1 MSTRRLNDLKKQI
14 ALSGNIRDAAWF
26 TQQYQKGRIKLL
38 NNSESISS
46 IVFEQFKTAIRVIND
61 IYDNSWDIAFEVK
74 KDLNNKIFLEIKG
87 IYILFPEINITNRD
101 RANHTI
107 KDLLVLIQL
116 YNYNNT
122 ALKINSLKGGRLTLS
137 YAEYQSDYF
146 HSHLPIF
153 KSSISTTMDLPYLSN
168 FCTGSGEINIY
179 QSNINGDGF
188 NEERFIR
195 YVMQIMSLV
204 SYESIEGTPYRYIR
218 SISVRPHSGSYYIVE
233 NRRKERFK
241 NKVISYYKQE
251 DKIPVID
258 IHIDSTNS
266 YYISDNET
274 FKNFIYS
281 IPFNDEDKNWFFCSL
296 GDNNIYYSY
305 GQTPGY
311 AIPPSVQSTFIFRNV
326 EKRMVIESAPEG
338 VNTVNYIVHPNLIKY
353 LKEEIEYE
361 LNKGKIRKSTIDR
374 YSVKLSDAT
383 ESIQSDPV
391 PVSADS

>member
-1 MSTRRLNDLKKQI
+1 MSTRRLNDLKEQI

-38 NNSESISS
+38 ENNNPISS
-46 IVFEQFKTAIRVIND
+46 SIFEQFKTAIRVIND

-74 KDLNNKIFLEIKG
+74 KDFNNKIFLEIKG
-87 IYILFPEINITNRD
+87 IYILFSEINITNRD

-116 YNYNNT
+116 CNYNNT
-122 ALKINSLKGGRLTLS
+122 ALKIHSLKGGRLTLS

-146 HSHLPIF
+146 HSHLSTS
-153 KSSISTTMDLPYLSN
+153 KNSISTGMNLPHLSA

-179 QSNINGDGF
+179 HSNINGDGF

-195 YVMQIMSLV
+195 YAMQIMSLV
-204 SYESIEGTPYRYIR
+204 SYESIEGTPYKYIR
-218 SISVRPHSGSYYIVE
+218 SISVRPHSGHYY
-233 NRRKERFK
+233 NADNSRKLRFK

-266 YYISDNET
+266 YCISDNET

-296 GDNNIYYSY
+296 GDNNVYYSY

-311 AIPPSVQSTFIFRNV
+311 AIPPNIQSTFIFRNV
-326 EKRMVIESAPEG
+326 EKRMVIEPAPEG

-383 ESIQSDPV
+383 ESIQSNPV

>member
-101 RANHTI
+101 GANHII

-116 YNYNNT
+116 YNHNNT
-122 ALKINSLKGGRLTLS
+122 ALKIYPLKGGRLTLS

-153 KSSISTTMDLPYLSN
+153 KVSISTTMDLPYLSN

-218 SISVRPHSGSYYIVE
+218 SISARPHSGSYYNADN
-233 NRRKERFK
+233 NRKLRFK

-338 VNTVNYIVHPNLIKY
+338 VNTVNYVVHPNLIKY

-383 ESIQSDPV
+383 ESVQSNPV
-391 PVSADS
+391 LVSADS

>member
-14 ALSGNIRDAAWF
+14 ALSGNIRNAAWF

-74 KDLNNKIFLEIKG
+74 KDPRNKIFLEIKG

-107 KDLLVLIQL
+107 KDLLVLIQF

-122 ALKINSLKGGRLTLS
+122 SLRINSLKGGRLTLS

-153 KSSISTTMDLPYLSN
+153 KNSISTTMDLPYLSN

-241 NKVISYYKQE
+241 NKVIDYYKQE
-251 DKIPVID
+251 NKIPVID

>member
-38 NNSESISS
+38 DNGNPISS
-46 IVFEQFKTAIRVIND
+46 SIFEQFKTAIRVIND
-61 IYDNSWDIAFEVK
+61 IYDNSWDIAFEVR
-74 KDLNNKIFLEIKG
+74 KDFNNKIFLEIEG

-122 ALKINSLKGGRLTLS
+122 ALKIHTLKGGRLTLS

-146 HSHLPIF
+146 HSHLSIS
-153 KSSISTTMDLPYLSN
+153 KSSISTGMNLPYLSA
-168 FCTGSGEINIY
+168 FCTGSGEINMY
-179 QSNINGDGF
+179 HSNINGDGF
-188 NEERFIR
+188 SEERFIR
-195 YVMQIMSLV
+195 YAMQIMSLV
-204 SYESIEGTPYRYIR
+204 SYESIEGTPYKYIR
-218 SISVRPHSGSYYIVE
+218 SISTRPRSGHPYIVD
-233 NRRKERFK
+233 NSRKMRFK
-241 NKVISYYKQE
+241 NKVINYYKQE
-251 DKIPVID
+251 NKIPVID

-281 IPFNDEDKNWFFCSL
+281 IPFNDEDKNSFFCSL
-296 GDNNIYYSY
+296 GDNNVYYSY
-305 GQTPGY
+305 GQTPRY
-311 AIPPSVQSTFIFRNV
+311 AIPPNIQSTFIFRNV

-338 VNTVNYIVHPNLIKY
+338 VNTVNYVVHPNLVKY

>member
-38 NNSESISS
+38 NDSNPISPSI
-46 IVFEQFKTAIRVIND
+46 FEQFKTAVRVIND

-74 KDLNNKIFLEIKG
+74 KDFNNKIFLEIKG

-101 RANHTI
+101 GARHTI
-107 KDLLVLIQL
+107 KDLLVLIQF
-116 YNYNNT
+116 YNYYNRS
-122 ALKINSLKGGRLTLS
+122 LRINSLKGGRLTLS

-153 KSSISTTMDLPYLSN
+153 KSSISTTMYLPYLSN

-179 QSNINGDGF
+179 QSDINGDGF

-195 YVMQIMSLV
+195 YAMQIMSLV

-218 SISVRPHSGSYYIVE
+218 SISVRPHSGSYYNVDI
-233 NRRKERFK
+233 NRKIRFK

-296 GDNNIYYSY
+296 GDNNLYYSY
-305 GQTPGY
+305 GQTSRY
-311 AIPPSVQSTFIFRNV
+311 AIPPNIQSTFIFRNV
-326 EKRMVIESAPEG
+326 EKRMVIEPAPEG

-361 LNKGKIRKSTIDR
+361 LNKSKIRKSTIDR

>member
-1 MSTRRLNDLKKQI
+1 MSTRRLNDLKEQI

-38 NNSESISS
+38 DNNNPISS
-46 IVFEQFKTAIRVIND
+46 SIFEQFKTAIRVIND

-74 KDLNNKIFLEIKG
+74 KDFNNKIFLEIKG
-87 IYILFPEINITNRD
+87 IYILFSEINITNRD

-122 ALKINSLKGGRLTLS
+122 ALRIHSLKGGRLTLS

-146 HSHLPIF
+146 HSHLSIS
-153 KSSISTTMDLPYLSN
+153 KSSISTGMNLPHLSA

-179 QSNINGDGF
+179 HSNINGDGF

-195 YVMQIMSLV
+195 YAMQIMSLV

-218 SISVRPHSGSYYIVE
+218 SISVRPHSGHYY
-233 NRRKERFK
+233 NADNSRKLRFK

-266 YYISDNET
+266 YCISDNET

-296 GDNNIYYSY
+296 GDNNVYYSY

-311 AIPPSVQSTFIFRNV
+311 AIPPNIQSTFIFRNV
-326 EKRMVIESAPEG
+326 EKRMVIEPAPEG

-383 ESIQSDPV
+383 ESIQSNPV

>member
-1 MSTRRLNDLKKQI
+1 MSTRRLNDLEKQI

-26 TQQYQKGRIKLL
+26 TQQYQKGRIKLF
-38 NNSESISS
+38 NNDNPISS
-46 IVFEQFKTAIRVIND
+46 SIFEQFKTAIRVIND

-74 KDLNNKIFLEIKG
+74 KDFNNKIFLEIKG

-116 YNYNNT
+116 YNHNNT
-122 ALKINSLKGGRLTLS
+122 TLKIHLLKGGRLTLS

-146 HSHLPIF
+146 HSHLPTS
-153 KSSISTTMDLPYLSN
+153 KNSISTGMNLPCLSD

-179 QSNINGDGF
+179 HSNINGDGF
-188 NEERFIR
+188 SEERFIR
-195 YVMQIMSLV
+195 YAMQIMSLV
-204 SYESIEGTPYRYIR
+204 SYESIEGTPYRHIR
-218 SISVRPHSGSYYIVE
+218 SISARPHSGYCYNADNI
-233 NRRKERFK
+233 RKERFK
-241 NKVISYYKQE
+241 NKVINYYKQE

-266 YYISDNET
+266 YCISDNET

-311 AIPPSVQSTFIFRNV
+311 AIPPNIQSTFIFRNV
-326 EKRMVIESAPEG
+326 EKRMVIEPAPEG

>member
-1 MSTRRLNDLKKQI
+1 MSTRRLKDLKKQI

-122 ALKINSLKGGRLTLS
+122 ALKIHSLKGGRLTLS

-153 KSSISTTMDLPYLSN
+153 KNYISTRMDLPYLSN

-204 SYESIEGTPYRYIR
+204 SYESIEGTPYRYIK
-218 SISVRPHSGSYYIVE
+218 SISVRPHSGSYYNVE

-241 NKVISYYKQE
+241 NKVIDYYKQE
-251 DKIPVID
+251 NKIPVID

-281 IPFNDEDKNWFFCSL
+281 IPFNDEDKNMFFCSL

-326 EKRMVIESAPEG
+326 EKRMVIESAPGG

-383 ESIQSDPV
+383 ESIQSNPV
-391 PVSADS
+391 PVPADS

>member
-38 NNSESISS
+38 DNGNPISS
-46 IVFEQFKTAIRVIND
+46 SIFEQFKTAIRVIND
-61 IYDNSWDIAFEVK
+61 IYDNSWDIAFEVR
-74 KDLNNKIFLEIKG
+74 KDFNNKIFLEIEG

-122 ALKINSLKGGRLTLS
+122 ALKIHTLKGGRLTLS

-146 HSHLPIF
+146 HSHLSIS
-153 KSSISTTMDLPYLSN
+153 KNSISTEMNLPYLSA
-168 FCTGSGEINIY
+168 FCTGSGEINMY
-179 QSNINGDGF
+179 LSNINGDGF
-188 NEERFIR
+188 SEERFIR
-195 YVMQIMSLV
+195 YAMQIMSLV
-204 SYESIEGTPYRYIR
+204 SYESIEGTPYKYIR
-218 SISVRPHSGSYYIVE
+218 SISTRPRSGHPYIAD
-233 NRRKERFK
+233 NSRKMRFK
-241 NKVISYYKQE
+241 NKVINYYKQE
-251 DKIPVID
+251 NKIPVID

-296 GDNNIYYSY
+296 GDNNVYYSY
-305 GQTPGY
+305 GQTPRY
-311 AIPPSVQSTFIFRNV
+311 AIPPNIQSTFIFRNV

-338 VNTVNYIVHPNLIKY
+338 VNTVNYVVHPNLVKY

>member
-38 NNSESISS
+38 DNGNPISS
-46 IVFEQFKTAIRVIND
+46 SIFEQFKTAIRVIND

-74 KDLNNKIFLEIKG
+74 KDFNNKIFLEIKG

-122 ALKINSLKGGRLTLS
+122 ALKIHSLKGGRLTLS

-146 HSHLPIF
+146 HSHLSIS
-153 KSSISTTMDLPYLSN
+153 KDSISTGMNLPYLSA

-179 QSNINGDGF
+179 HSNINGDGF
-188 NEERFIR
+188 SEERFIR
-195 YVMQIMSLV
+195 YAMQIMSLV

-218 SISVRPHSGSYYIVE
+218 LISARPRNGRPYIAD
-233 NRRKERFK
+233 NSRKLRFK

-251 DKIPVID
+251 NKIPVID
-258 IHIDSTNS
+258 IHIDSTNF

-281 IPFNDEDKNWFFCSL
+281 IPFDDADKNQFFCSL
-296 GDNNIYYSY
+296 GDNNVYYSY
-305 GQTPGY
+305 GQTQGY
-311 AIPPSVQSTFIFRNV
+311 AIPPNIQSTFIFRNV
-326 EKRMVIESAPEG
+326 EKRMVIEPAPEG

>member
-46 IVFEQFKTAIRVIND
+46 RVFEQFKTAIRVIND

-74 KDLNNKIFLEIKG
+74 KDFNNKIFLEIKG

-101 RANHTI
+101 GANHTI

-122 ALKINSLKGGRLTLS
+122 SLRINSLKGGRLTLS

-153 KSSISTTMDLPYLSN
+153 KNSISTTMDLPYLSN

-361 LNKGKIRKSTIDR
+361 LNKGKVRKSTIDR

-391 PVSADS
+391 LVSADS

>member
-1 MSTRRLNDLKKQI
+1 MSTRRLNDLEKQI

-38 NNSESISS
+38 DNGNPISS
-46 IVFEQFKTAIRVIND
+46 SIFEQFKTAIRVIND

-74 KDLNNKIFLEIKG
+74 KDFNNKIFLEIKG

-122 ALKINSLKGGRLTLS
+122 ALKIHSLKGGRLTLS

-146 HSHLPIF
+146 HSHLPTS
-153 KSSISTTMDLPYLSN
+153 KNSISTGMNLPCLSD

-179 QSNINGDGF
+179 HSNINGDGF
-188 NEERFIR
+188 SEERFIR
-195 YVMQIMSLV
+195 YAMQIMSLV
-204 SYESIEGTPYRYIR
+204 SYESIEGTPYRYIV
-218 SISVRPHSGSYYIVE
+218 SVSARPSSGLYY
-233 NRRKERFK
+233 NADNSTKLRFK

-251 DKIPVID
+251 NKIPVID

-296 GDNNIYYSY
+296 GDNNVYYSY

-311 AIPPSVQSTFIFRNV
+311 AIPPNIQSTFIFRNV
-326 EKRMVIESAPEG
+326 EKRMVIEPAPEG

>member
-1 MSTRRLNDLKKQI
+1 MSTRRLNDLKEQI

-38 NNSESISS
+38 DNNNPISS
-46 IVFEQFKTAIRVIND
+46 SIFEQFKTAIRVIND

-74 KDLNNKIFLEIKG
+74 KDFNNKIFLEIKG
-87 IYILFPEINITNRD
+87 IYILFSEINITNRD

-122 ALKINSLKGGRLTLS
+122 ALRIHSLKGGRLTLS

-146 HSHLPIF
+146 HSHLSTS
-153 KSSISTTMDLPYLSN
+153 KNSISTGMNLPHLSA

-179 QSNINGDGF
+179 HSNINGDGF

-195 YVMQIMSLV
+195 YAMQIMSLV
-204 SYESIEGTPYRYIR
+204 SYESIEGTPYKYIR
-218 SISVRPHSGSYYIVE
+218 SISTRPHSGHYY
-233 NRRKERFK
+233 NADNSRKLRFK

-266 YYISDNET
+266 YCISDNET

-296 GDNNIYYSY
+296 GDNNVYYSY

-311 AIPPSVQSTFIFRNV
+311 AIPPNIQSTFIFRNV
-326 EKRMVIESAPEG
+326 EKRMVIEPAPEG
-338 VNTVNYIVHPNLIKY
+338 VNIVNYIVHPNLIKY

-383 ESIQSDPV
+383 ESIQSNPV

>member
-38 NNSESISS
+38 DNSNPISS
-46 IVFEQFKTAIRVIND
+46 SIFEQFKTAIRVIND

-101 RANHTI
+101 GANHTI

-116 YNYNNT
+116 YNYYNT
-122 ALKINSLKGGRLTLS
+122 ALKIHSLKGGRLTLS

-146 HSHLPIF
+146 HSHLAIF
-153 KSSISTTMDLPYLSN
+153 KNSISTTMDLPYLSN

-188 NEERFIR
+188 SEERFIR

-218 SISVRPHSGSYYIVE
+218 SISVRPHSGLYY
-233 NRRKERFK
+233 NADNSRKLRFK
-241 NKVISYYKQE
+241 NKVINYYKQE

-326 EKRMVIESAPEG
+326 EKRMVIEPAPEG
-338 VNTVNYIVHPNLIKY
+338 VNTVNYVVHPNLVKY
-353 LKEEIEYE
+353 LKEEIEYG
-361 LNKGKIRKSTIDR
+361 LNKDKIRKSTIDR
-374 YSVKLSDAT
+374 YTSESSHAT
-383 ESIQSDPV
+383 ESVQSNPV
-391 PVSADS
+391 LVSADS

>member
-14 ALSGNIRDAAWF
+14 ALSGNIRNAAWF

-101 RANHTI
+101 GANHII
-107 KDLLVLIQL
+107 KDLLVLIQF

-122 ALKINSLKGGRLTLS
+122 SLRINSLKGGRLTLS

-153 KSSISTTMDLPYLSN
+153 KNSISTTMDLPYLSN

-218 SISVRPHSGSYYIVE
+218 SISVRPHSGSYYNVE

-391 PVSADS
+391 LVSADS

>member
-14 ALSGNIRDAAWF
+14 ALSGNIRNATWF
-26 TQQYQKGRIKLL
+26 TQQYQKGRIKLSD
-38 NNSESISS
+38 NSESISS
-46 IVFEQFKTAIRVIND
+46 RVFEQFKTAIRVIND

-74 KDLNNKIFLEIKG
+74 KGPRNKIFLKIKG

-116 YNYNNT
+116 YNHNNT
-122 ALKINSLKGGRLTLS
+122 SLKIHSLKGGRLTLS

-146 HSHLPIF
+146 HSHLSIS
-153 KSSISTTMDLPYLSN
+153 KNSISTGMNLPYLTN

-179 QSNINGDGF
+179 HSNINGDGF

-195 YVMQIMSLV
+195 YAMQIMSLV
-204 SYESIEGTPYRYIR
+204 SYESIEGIPYRHIR
-218 SISVRPHSGSYYIVE
+218 SISARPYSGSYYNAD
-233 NRRKERFK
+233 NRGKKRFK
-241 NKVISYYKQE
+241 TRVVNYYKQE
-251 DKIPVID
+251 NKIPVID

-266 YYISDNET
+266 YCISDNET

-281 IPFNDEDKNWFFCSL
+281 IPFNDEDKNLFFCSL
-296 GDNNIYYSY
+296 GDNNVYYSY

-311 AIPPSVQSTFIFRNV
+311 ATPPNVQSTFIFRNV
-326 EKRMVIESAPEG
+326 EKRMVIEPAPEG
-338 VNTVNYIVHPNLIKY
+338 ANTVNYVVHPNLIKY

-361 LNKGKIRKSTIDR
+361 LNKNKIRKSTIDR
-374 YSVKLSDAT
+374 YSVELSDAT
-383 ESIQSDPV
+383 ESVQPNPV
-391 PVSADS
+391 LVSADS

>member
-38 NNSESISS
+38 DNDNPISS
-46 IVFEQFKTAIRVIND
+46 SIFEQFKTAIRVIND

-74 KDLNNKIFLEIKG
+74 KDFNNKIFLEIKG

-101 RANHTI
+101 RANHII

-122 ALKINSLKGGRLTLS
+122 ALKIYSLKGGRLTLS

-146 HSHLPIF
+146 HSHLSIS
-153 KSSISTTMDLPYLSN
+153 KNSISTGMNLPYLSD

-179 QSNINGDGF
+179 HSNINGDGF
-188 NEERFIR
+188 SEERFIR
-195 YVMQIMSLV
+195 YAMQIMSLV

-218 SISVRPHSGSYYIVE
+218 LISARPRSGHCYIAD
-233 NRRKERFK
+233 NRKKLRFK

-251 DKIPVID
+251 NKIPVID

-296 GDNNIYYSY
+296 GDNNVYFSY
-305 GQTPGY
+305 GQTPEY
-311 AIPPSVQSTFIFRNV
+311 AIPPNIQSTFIFRNV
-326 EKRMVIESAPEG
+326 EKRMVIEPAPEG

>member
-38 NNSESISS
+38 DDNRPISS
-46 IVFEQFKTAIRVIND
+46 SIFEQFKTAIRVIND

-74 KDLNNKIFLEIKG
+74 KDFNSKIFLEIKG

-116 YNYNNT
+116 YNRDNT
-122 ALKINSLKGGRLTLS
+122 ALKIHSLKGGRLTLS

-146 HSHLPIF
+146 HSHLSIS
-153 KSSISTTMDLPYLSN
+153 KNSISTEMNLPFLRD

-179 QSNINGDGF
+179 HSNINGDGF

-195 YVMQIMSLV
+195 YAMQIMSLV

-218 SISVRPHSGSYYIVE
+218 SISARPRNGHYYSADDGKK
-233 NRRKERFK
+233 RRFK
-241 NKVISYYKQE
+241 TKVINYYKQE
-251 DKIPVID
+251 NKIPVID

-266 YYISDNET
+266 YCISDNET

-296 GDNNIYYSY
+296 GDNNVYYSY

-311 AIPPSVQSTFIFRNV
+311 AIPPNIQSTFIFRNV
-326 EKRMVIESAPEG
+326 EKRMVIEPAPEG
-338 VNTVNYIVHPNLIKY
+338 VNIVNYIVHPNLIKY

-383 ESIQSDPV
+383 ESIQSNPV

>member
-38 NNSESISS
+38 DNINPISS
-46 IVFEQFKTAIRVIND
+46 SIFEQFKTAIRVIND

-74 KDLNNKIFLEIKG
+74 EDFNNKIFLEIKG

-101 RANHTI
+101 RARHTI

-116 YNYNNT
+116 YNHNNT
-122 ALKINSLKGGRLTLS
+122 ALKIHSLKGGRLTLS

-146 HSHLPIF
+146 HSHLSIS
-153 KSSISTTMDLPYLSN
+153 KNSISTGMNLPYLSS

-179 QSNINGDGF
+179 HSNINGDGF
-188 NEERFIR
+188 SEERFIR
-195 YVMQIMSLV
+195 YAMQIMSLV
-204 SYESIEGTPYRYIR
+204 SYESIEGTPYRYLR
-218 SISVRPHSGSYYIVE
+218 SISARLRSGHYYSAD
-233 NRRKERFK
+233 NRRKLRFK

-296 GDNNIYYSY
+296 GDNNVYYSY
-305 GQTPGY
+305 GQTPEY
-311 AIPPSVQSTFIFRNV
+311 ATPPNIQSTFIFRNV
-326 EKRMVIESAPEG
+326 EKRMVIEPAPEG
-338 VNTVNYIVHPNLIKY
+338 VNTVNYVVHPNLIKY

-383 ESIQSDPV
+383 ESIQSNPV

>member
-14 ALSGNIRDAAWF
+14 ALSGNIRDATWF

-38 NNSESISS
+38 DNSDPISS
-46 IVFEQFKTAIRVIND
+46 SIFEQFKTAIRVIND

-74 KDLNNKIFLEIKG
+74 KDFNNKIFLEIKG

-116 YNYNNT
+116 YDYNNT
-122 ALKINSLKGGRLTLS
+122 ALKIHSLKGGRLTLS

-146 HSHLPIF
+146 HSHLSIS
-153 KSSISTTMDLPYLSN
+153 KNSISTGMNLPYLSA

-179 QSNINGDGF
+179 HSNINGDGF
-188 NEERFIR
+188 SEERFIR
-195 YVMQIMSLV
+195 YAMQIMSLV

-218 SISVRPHSGSYYIVE
+218 SINARPHRGRYYNADNI
-233 NRRKERFK
+233 RKERFK
-241 NKVISYYKQE
+241 TRVVNYYKQE
-251 DKIPVID
+251 NKIPVID

-305 GQTPGY
+305 GQTSGY
-311 AIPPSVQSTFIFRNV
+311 AMPPNIQSIFIFRNV
-326 EKRMVIESAPEG
+326 EKRMVIEPAPEG
-338 VNTVNYIVHPNLIKY
+338 VNTVNYVVHPNLIKY

-374 YSVKLSDAT
+374 YTSESSNAT
-383 ESIQSDPV
+383 ESVQSNPV
-391 PVSADS
+391 LVSADS